1 MGLMLKCKSS
11 SSPNTRT
18 GTPDKIIKP
27 KKLLEKLSE
36 LYHAKVQPNNIAM
49 PPILGVEPIWL
60 LWISFSL
67 NPREEYW
74 RWIFPE
80 IIIKIE
86 TRKLPKRALS
96 YPDNNSVIYSI
107 CMVLFL
113 V

>member
-74 RWIFPE
+74 R
-80 IIIKIE
+80 
-86 TRKLPKRALS
+86 
-96 YPDNNSVIYSI
+96 
-107 CMVLFL
+107 
-113 V
+113 